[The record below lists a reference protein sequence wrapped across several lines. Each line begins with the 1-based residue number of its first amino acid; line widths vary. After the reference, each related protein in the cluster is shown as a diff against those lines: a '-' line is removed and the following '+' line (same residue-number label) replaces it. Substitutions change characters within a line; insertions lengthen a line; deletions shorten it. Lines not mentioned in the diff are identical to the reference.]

1 MMETKIMN
9 LTRRQ
14 ILQLASTVAF
24 SGAARFAWGREY
36 PSRPVRLIVPFAPGG
51 PTDVFARLV
60 AQKLT
65 DRLGK
70 TFFVENLPGAG
81 GNIGTAQA
89 ARAAADGHTIL
100 VAVNSLVINP
110 ALYSSVPYDPYRDFD
125 PVTLAVA
132 FGTGLSVNPSV
143 PARTIRELEGLI
155 RDNPGKFS
163 YTSGGIGTPSH
174 LLGEAFRLSA
184 NLDLPHIPFNGSN
197 PAVAAV
203 VAGHVPIA
211 FTALTAAVP
220 HIRSERLRAIAVLS
234 PRRSQS
240 FPDVPT
246 AIEAGYPE
254 LDGDGWIGFLLP
266 AGSPKPVVDLL
277 NQEVQRILAE
287 NETKQQIAP
296 LGFDAVGSTP
306 ESFSMQLKAEAGKW
320 SKVIR
325 AARIVAT

>member
-1 MMETKIMN
+1 MN

-14 ILQLASTVAF
+14 VLQLTSVMAL
-24 SGAARFAWGREY
+24 SGAARFAWGLEY
-36 PSRPVRLIVPFAPGG
+36 PTRTVRIIVPFAPGG
-51 PTDVFARLV
+51 PADVFARLI

-70 TFFVENLPGAG
+70 TFFVENLPGAS
-81 GNIGTAQA
+81 GNIGTGQA
-89 ARAAADGHTIL
+89 ARAPADGHTIL

-110 ALYSSVPYDPYRDFD
+110 ALYSSVPYDPYKDFD

-143 PARTIRELEGLI
+143 PARTIRELESLI
-155 RDNPGKFS
+155 RDHPGKYS
-163 YTSGGIGTPSH
+163 YTSGGVGTPSH

-184 NLDLPHIPFNGSN
+184 NLDLPHIPFNGSG
-197 PAVAAV
+197 PAIAAV

-220 HIRSERLRAIAVLS
+220 HIKSERLRAIAVLG

-246 AIEAGYPE
+246 AIETGYPE
-254 LDGDGWIGFLLP
+254 LDGDGWIGFLVP
-266 AGSPKPVVDLL
+266 AGSPRPVVDLL
-277 NQEVQRILAE
+277 NQEIQRIVADH
-287 NETKQQIAP
+287 ETKQQIASF
-296 LGFDAVGSTP
+296 GFDAVGSSP
-306 ESFSMQLKAEAGKW
+306 ETFAMQMKAEAGKW
-320 SKVIR
+320 TKVIR
-325 AARIVAT
+325 AARITVA